1 MPLLTI
7 VITDVVESSATKHD
21 APLGR
26 GSNARDR
33 TYLDQVQKLPYS
45 ILRAKV
51 QEWLGHADISTMQMY
66 NKRQSRPE
74 DSPTFKVQY

>member
-7 VITDVVESSATKHD
+7 VFTDVVESSATKRD
-21 APLGR
+21 ASLGLDSR
-26 GSNARDR
+26 ARDK
-33 TYLDQVQKLPYS
+33 TYLDQVQKQHYS

-51 QEWLGHADISTMQMY
+51 QEWLGHADISTTRMY